1 MSKVFQMVGGSGGGI
16 KLVSIEIVTP
26 PTKTAYKAGET
37 FSAAGMVVKATYSN
51 GATLTATGYSVE
63 PSGGLSADLTSVT
76 IRYTEGGVS
85 CTALQTVTVTKT
97 DVTVPSQSGSLTYSG
112 SAQIPAWYN
121 YDTAKMTLG
130 GTTSATNA
138 GYYSATF
145 TLSNTALYQ
154 WADGTTAPKTVS
166 WRIGKADG
174 SLTLSKTSITLE
186 DGKLTDSFTVTRL
199 GTGTITVSSDKPDI
213 ATATLSGNVVTVNSV
228 DENSGTVTITVSV
241 ASDTN
246 YNAPANKTCT
256 VSCVFVTIFGV
267 CWTYSNSS
275 PALSR
280 LTPSNDP
287 NGYVNAE
294 VSTEPSPAV
303 GTGAGSSPFDAFM
316 PWQGMEEYNIVNGA
330 VSYKKGQS
338 GFSRTSY
345 DTMVFIPEF
354 YYKIVYNS
362 SQSKVYFYVANAAFT
377 GFSKHPGSG
386 RYVGKYNT
394 ITGYY
399 SKSGTSTL
407 RNMTRATARTNSRNK
422 GTGWHQYD
430 YASWCA
436 VWLLYLVE
444 FASWDSQGK
453 IGNGIVGDSSLANT
467 GSTDSMTYHTGTVAS
482 SRTGYGGVQYRG
494 IENPWGNVHEWIDGI
509 NFSNRAAY
517 ICTDPS
523 KYADDTSTNYTAAGL
538 SLPSSNGFIK
548 TLGNCTALPWA
559 FIPTEQGGSQTTY
572 IPDRVYSN
580 SGWCVLCVGG
590 YCSNAAG
597 NCGLFYFY
605 GNYDSSD
612 ANSNIGARL
621 LYVP

>member
-26 PTKTAYKAGET
+26 PTKTAYKAGEL
-37 FSAAGMVVKATYSN
+37 FSTAGMVVKSTYSN
-51 GATLTATGYSVE
+51 GATLIATGFSVE
-63 PSGGLSADLTSVT
+63 PSGGLDAGRTSVT
-76 IRYTEGGVS
+76 VRYTEGGVS
-85 CTALQTVTVTKT
+85 CTAQQAVTVTKT

-112 SAQIPAWYN
+112 GVQSPAWYN
-121 YDTAKMTLG
+121 YDTVKMTLG

-138 GYYSATF
+138 GNYSATF
-145 TLSNTALYQ
+145 TLKDTALYQ
-154 WADGTTAPKTVS
+154 WADGTTGAKTVS

-174 SLTLSKTSITLE
+174 SLSLSKTSITLE
-186 DGKLTDSFTVTRL
+186 DGKLTDTFTVTRL
-199 GTGTITVSSDKPDI
+199 GTGTISVSSDKPDI
-213 ATATLSGNVVTVNSV
+213 ATVSLSGNVVTVSSV
-228 DENSGTVTITVSV
+228 DENSGTVTVTVSV

-280 LTPSNDP
+280 LTPANDP
-287 NGYVNAE
+287 NGYVNAS
-294 VSTEPSPAV
+294 VSSEPSPAV
-303 GTGAGSSPFDAFM
+303 GTGAGSSPFDDFM
-316 PWQGMEEYNIVNGA
+316 PWQGMEEYNIIDGA

-354 YYKIVYNS
+354 YYRIVYDSSNS
-362 SQSKVYFYVANAAFT
+362 KIYYYVANAAFT

-386 RYVGKYNT
+386 RYVGRYNT
-394 ITGYY
+394 ISGYY
-399 SKSGTSTL
+399 SKSGTSPLT
-407 RNMTRATARTNSRNK
+407 NMTRGTARTNSRNK
-422 GTGWHQYD
+422 GSKWQQYD

-444 FASWDSQGK
+444 FASWNSQEK
-453 IGNGIVGDSSLANT
+453 IGNGIVGNSSLTNT
-467 GSTDSMTYHTGTVAS
+467 GSTDSMAYHTGTAAS
-482 SRTGYGGVQYRG
+482 ARTGYGGVQYRG
-494 IENPWGNVHEWIDGI
+494 IENPWGNVYEWIDGI

-523 KYADDTSTNYTAAGL
+523 KYADDTSTNYTASGL
-538 SLPSSNGFIK
+538 SLPSSNGYIK
-548 TLGNCTALPWA
+548 TLGNCTTLPWA
-559 FIPTEQGGSQTTY
+559 FIPTASGGSETTY
-572 IPDRVYSN
+572 VPDRVYSYT
-580 SGWCVLCVGG
+580 GWCVLCVGG
-590 YCSNAAG
+590 SYSSTAG
-597 NCGLFYFY
+597 HCGLFYFNGY
-605 GNYDSSD
+605 YNSSI
-612 ANSNIGARL
+612 AYSYIGARL

>member
-1 MSKVFQMVGGSGGGI
+1 MSKVFQMLGGSGGSI
-16 KLVSIEIVTP
+16 KLASIEITTP
-26 PTKTAYKAGET
+26 PTKTAYKAGEQ
-37 FSAAGMVVKATYSN
+37 FSTAGMVVKATYSN
-51 GATLTATGYSVE
+51 GATLIATGVSVE
-63 PSGGLSADLTSVT
+63 PSGGLEAGRTSVT

-85 CTALQTVTVTKT
+85 CTATQAVTVTKT
-97 DVTVPSQSGSLTYSG
+97 NVTVPSQSGSLTYSG
-112 SAQIPAWYN
+112 SSQSPAWYN

-130 GTTSATNA
+130 GTTSGTNA
-138 GYYSATF
+138 GTYSAKF
-145 TLSNTALYQ
+145 TLKDTALYQ

-166 WRIGKADG
+166 WKIGKADG
-174 SLTLSKTSITLE
+174 SLTLSKTTITLE

-199 GTGTITVSSDKPDI
+199 GTGTISVSSNHPEI
-213 ATATLSGNVVTVNSV
+213 ATASLSGNVVTVTSV

-246 YNAPANKTCT
+246 YNAPTNKTCT

-275 PALSR
+275 TALSR

-287 NGYVNAE
+287 NGYVNAA
-294 VSTEPSPAV
+294 VSSEPSAAI
-303 GTGAGSSPFDAFM
+303 GTGAGSSPFDDFM
-316 PWQGMEEYNIVNGA
+316 PWQGMEEYNIINGA

-362 SQSKVYFYVANAAFT
+362 SQSKIYYYVANAPFT
-377 GFSKHPGSG
+377 GFSKHPGSD
-386 RYVGKYNT
+386 RYVGRYNT
-394 ITGYY
+394 IASYY
-399 SKSGTSTL
+399 SKSGANPLT
-407 RNMTRATARTNSRNK
+407 NITRATARTNSRNK
-422 GTGWHQYD
+422 GSKWQQYD

-444 FASWDSQGK
+444 YANWDSQSK
-453 IGNGIVGDSSLANT
+453 IGNGIVGNSSLQKT
-467 GSTDSMTYHTGTVAS
+467 GTTDSMTYHTGTVAS
-482 SRTGYGGVQYRG
+482 ARTGYGGVQYRG
-494 IENPWGNVHEWIDGI
+494 IENPWGNVYDWIDGI
-509 NFSNRAAY
+509 NFNSRAAY

-523 KYADDTSTNYTAAGL
+523 KYADDTSTNYTSAGL
-538 SLPSSNGFIK
+538 SLPSGGNIK

-559 FIPTEQGGSQTTY
+559 FIPTGTGGSGTTY
-572 IPDRVYSN
+572 VPDYVYSY

-590 YCSNAAG
+590 SYRLDAAY
-597 NCGLFYFY
+597 CGLFFFY
-605 GNYDSSD
+605 GYCNSSD
-612 ANSNIGARL
+612 ANSSIGARL